1 VFKVAFGDWALSAL
15 AALVVAETERFGF
28 QAETGRT
35 QQMVDRVVLEW
46 GNLGCS
52 ATSGKT
58 RGLAL
63 VLGIIWGLVWC
74 IQMVWDGFSFWQQL
88 PKAPVHG
95 YCLLLLVTTDILVS
109 FFFCKC
115 WWFKTSILKLKFVV
129 IGQRKIKSVSGW
141 GTGF

>member
-1 VFKVAFGDWALSAL
+1 MFKVAFGDWALSAL

-63 VLGIIWGLVWC
+63 VLGIIWGLV
-74 IQMVWDGFSFWQQL
+74 
-88 PKAPVHG
+88 
-95 YCLLLLVTTDILVS
+95 
-109 FFFCKC
+109 
-115 WWFKTSILKLKFVV
+115 
-129 IGQRKIKSVSGW
+129 
-141 GTGF
+141 